1 MKKFFLG
8 IVSAALAAV
17 LFAGAVAC
25 AEGTGDLSGEATA
38 YGLVHSHY
46 VGIATVKTDSFGKIT
61 SVSIDEMQTPYN
73 WAAKSEFADYESDE
87 DAFTTGGF
95 GKKIVIGDKT
105 FDAVNPDASGY
116 PDYRLADTNNGVTL
130 ENWLK
135 DSLNAEWYVEQMKL
149 GNYGVAQSDGTGVY
163 NDFVDSA
170 AGELGLG
177 DRWLKSKNGYW
188 DESVGVGLGWKAN
201 IKKLCDFIA
210 ANGFSDEGLTVKGE
224 DKIWTVDG
232 VSTGATLV
240 DFNDYVVLCKVA
252 YAAALTD

>member
-73 WAAKSEFADYESDE
+73 WAAKSVFADYESDE

-116 PDYRLADTNNGVTL
+116 PDYQLADTNNGVTL

-135 DSLNAEWYVEQMKL
+135 DSLNAKWYVEQMKL

-188 DESVGVGLGWKAN
+188 DESMGVGLGWKSN

-224 DKIWTVDG
+224 VKTGRWTACPP
-232 VSTGATLV
+232 GATLV
-240 DFNDYVVLCKVA
+240 DFQRLRRPVQGRV
-252 YAAALTD
+252 AAALTD

>member
-1 MKKFFLG
+1 M
-8 IVSAALAAV
+8 
-17 LFAGAVAC
+17 
-25 AEGTGDLSGEATA
+25 
-38 YGLVHSHY
+38 
-46 VGIATVKTDSFGKIT
+46 
-61 SVSIDEMQTPYN
+61 
-73 WAAKSEFADYESDE
+73 
-87 DAFTTGGF
+87 
-95 GKKIVIGDKT
+95 
-105 FDAVNPDASGY
+105 
-116 PDYRLADTNNGVTL
+116 TL

-135 DSLNAEWYVEQMKL
+135 DSLNAKWYVEQMKL

-188 DESVGVGLGWKAN
+188 DESMGVGLGWKSN

-232 VSTGATLV
+232 VSTRRDARRLQRLRRPVQGRVCGGAHRLTER
-240 DFNDYVVLCKVA
+240 FYKKIYVA
-252 YAAALTD
+252 SP

>member
-73 WAAKSEFADYESDE
+73 WAAKSVFADYESDE

-95 GKKIVIGDKT
+95 GKKIVIGDQD
-105 FDAVNPDASGY
+105 FRCGQSGC
-116 PDYRLADTNNGVTL
+116 
-130 ENWLK
+130 
-135 DSLNAEWYVEQMKL
+135 
-149 GNYGVAQSDGTGVY
+149 
-163 NDFVDSA
+163 F
-170 AGELGLG
+170 
-177 DRWLKSKNGYW
+177 
-188 DESVGVGLGWKAN
+188 
-201 IKKLCDFIA
+201 
-210 ANGFSDEGLTVKGE
+210 
-224 DKIWTVDG
+224 G
-232 VSTGATLV
+232 VSRLPAGRHQQRRDAGKL
-240 DFNDYVVLCKVA
+240 A
-252 YAAALTD
+252 QRQP